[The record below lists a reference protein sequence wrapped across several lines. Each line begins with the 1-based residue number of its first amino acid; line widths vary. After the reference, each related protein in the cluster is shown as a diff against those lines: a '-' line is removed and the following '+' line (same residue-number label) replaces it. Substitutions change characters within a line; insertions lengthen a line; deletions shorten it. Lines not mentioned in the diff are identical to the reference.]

1 MNRSGKSRGDP
12 VTDSLKNVTFLKG
25 DCLKPD
31 SLKKNLEDVDAVI
44 HTVGT
49 LFGTGGP
56 ERTYKAL
63 NRDAAVN
70 MADALNSFG

>member
-1 MNRSGKSRGDP
+1 MDL
-12 VTDSLKNVTFLKG
+12 DSV
-25 DCLKPD
+25 
-31 SLKKNLEDVDAVI
+31 KKNLENVDAVI

-56 ERTYKAL
+56 QRTYKAL

-70 MADALNSFG
+70 VADVLNSFGV